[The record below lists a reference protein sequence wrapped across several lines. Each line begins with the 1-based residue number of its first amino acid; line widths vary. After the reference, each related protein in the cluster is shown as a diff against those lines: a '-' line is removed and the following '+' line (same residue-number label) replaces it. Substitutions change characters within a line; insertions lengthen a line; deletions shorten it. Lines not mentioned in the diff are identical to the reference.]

1 MVIGLSSML
10 GAGVFVA
17 FAPAAAAAGAG
28 LLVGLVVAAVVA
40 WTNATATAQLAAV
53 HPVAGGAYTYGRLR
67 LGPAWGF
74 VAGWSFV
81 VGKTA
86 SCAVM
91 ATAAAAYLVPPAWQR
106 PVAAAVVAVLVGV
119 NLRGIT
125 RTARVARVLLL
136 LVLASLTV
144 LVGVVGAGL
153 GGLGGPRTDA
163 TAAAWLPFEGL
174 LDAGPAAI
182 LQSAAL
188 LFFAFA
194 GYARV
199 ATLGEEVREPA
210 RTLPRAITVALAV
223 AVAVYGVVGLT
234 VLLALGPDGVAD
246 SPVPLADAA
255 ARFAPWA
262 DPVVRVGAVAASGG
276 ALLALLAGIG
286 RTALAMAREGDLP
299 RGLAVVGPRAVPHRA
314 ELVVG
319 AVVVVLVLTVDLT
332 GMLAASS
339 VGVLLYYGVAN
350 AAAFTQTGAERRS
363 PRALQVVGVLA
374 CLALVASLPVQ
385 AVVTALVVV
394 GVGLV
399 GFAVARRRAPGRRA
413 R

>member
-1 MVIGLSSML
+1 
-10 GAGVFVA
+10 
-17 FAPAAAAAGAG
+17 
-28 LLVGLVVAAVVA
+28 
-40 WTNATATAQLAAV
+40 
-53 HPVAGGAYTYGRLR
+53 
-67 LGPAWGF
+67 
-74 VAGWSFV
+74 
-81 VGKTA
+81 
-86 SCAVM
+86 
-91 ATAAAAYLVPPAWQR
+91 
-106 PVAAAVVAVLVGV
+106 
-119 NLRGIT
+119 
-125 RTARVARVLLL
+125 VARVLLL

-163 TAAAWLPFEGL
+163 AAAAWLPFEGL